1 MVWIIS
7 SSLRLGAVKML
18 LDLEGEEEYLRFPR
32 WMQALFV
39 VLLAVVL
46 ALAVTDT
53 VSDWSDWVVLGGIV
67 VAVVGVM
74 IAVNRRQYPTDKRSF
89 TRDSSSRW

>member
-1 MVWIIS
+1 M
-7 SSLRLGAVKML
+7 RLGAVKML
-18 LDLEGEEEYLRFPR
+18 EGLEGEEEYLRFPL
-32 WMQALFV
+32 WMQAVLV

-67 VAVVGVM
+67 VAVVGTM
-74 IAVNRRQYPTDKRSF
+74 IAVNRRQYPTRKRSF

>member
-1 MVWIIS
+1 
-7 SSLRLGAVKML
+7 
-18 LDLEGEEEYLRFPR
+18 LRFPR
-32 WMQALFV
+32 WMQALLV

-46 ALAVTDT
+46 ALAVTNT

-74 IAVNRRQYPTDKRSF
+74 IAVNRRQYPTEKRSF